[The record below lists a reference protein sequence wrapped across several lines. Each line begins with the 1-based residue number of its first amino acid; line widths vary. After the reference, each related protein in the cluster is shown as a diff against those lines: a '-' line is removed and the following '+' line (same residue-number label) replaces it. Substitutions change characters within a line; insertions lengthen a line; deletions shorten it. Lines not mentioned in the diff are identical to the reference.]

1 MLENGSKETIVTC
14 EVGLDGDSC
23 KDTEECV
30 ASNSRSRNGICKC
43 KSNFVRNEENICIQK
58 AATIGKSHSIFKV
71 FVRTNYYTNEVIS
84 TIRVNFVFLF
94 STSCIWKNHSSSPF
108 QEYNVT

>member
-1 MLENGSKETIVTC
+1 MFENGNNRTVTC
-14 EVGLDGDSC
+14 EVGLDSDSC

-58 AATIGKSHSIFKV
+58 VATIGKSGFMVGV
-71 FVRTNYYTNEVIS
+71 FFEAKYCKYQSGYFNNPSE
-84 TIRVNFVFLF
+84 FV
-94 STSCIWKNHSSSPF
+94 SPF
-108 QEYNVT
+108 

>member
-1 MLENGSKETIVTC
+1 MFDLNFLQFSSWEKVFENGSKETIVTC
-14 EVGLDGDSC
+14 EVGLDSDSC

-58 AATIGKSHSIFKV
+58 TATIGKSRFMLNV
-71 FVRTNYYTNEVIS
+71 FSKQNI
-84 TIRVNFVFLF
+84 IL
-94 STSCIWKNHSSSPF
+94 
-108 QEYNVT
+108 